1 MNLLKLLF
9 NKFNKRLKRFRLAQ
23 ISGGFTL
30 IELLV
35 SIVIASIILGTLL
48 SFMTNILTSE
58 RREQAKA
65 TSELEIQSA
74 VDYIADDLQEAVYIY
89 DADGIAAIKNQLPD
103 PTATDKVPVLI
114 FWKRTF
120 FPQDR
125 QVILNDST
133 TTRVGCLGKIADTNE
148 CNEKDY
154 FVYSLVT
161 YYLIKDK
168 NSTSNTARI
177 GRFEIRDGIRDTN
190 NYSNYLLEPDP
201 GFQLFD
207 LTAPGTIK
215 DKMNAWQT
223 DTSKPYDL
231 RRNQIETL
239 VDYVDQSNGKQ
250 TPVPQNCDNISFTA
264 QQVPA
269 NNPTANP
276 LNIYSF
282 YACVDSSKSLA
293 QVYLRGNALAR
304 LEQNAT
310 YSDSQTDY
318 FPVGNVQV
326 KSKVTLSDK

>member
-1 MNLLKLLF
+1 MNPLKLLL
-9 NKFNKRLKRFRLAQ
+9 NKRLKRFRLAQ

-65 TSELEIQSA
+65 TTELEIQSA
-74 VDYIADDLQEAVYIY
+74 LDYIADDLQEAVYIY

-103 PTATDKVPVLI
+103 PTATDKVPVLV

-125 QVILNDST
+125 QVVLNDGT
-133 TTRVGCLGKIADTNE
+133 TTRVGCLSKIADTNE
-148 CNEKDY
+148 CNDKDY

-168 NSTSNTARI
+168 DSTESNTARI

-207 LTAPGTIK
+207 LTVPGTIQ
-215 DKMNAWQT
+215 DKMNAWKT

-231 RRNQIETL
+231 RKTQIETL
-239 VDYVDQSNGKQ
+239 VDYIDQSTGKQ
-250 TPVPQNCDNISFTA
+250 TPVPRNCDTISSTA

-269 NNPTANP
+269 NDPTENP
-276 LNIYSF
+276 LKIYSF

-304 LEQNAT
+304 LERKAT
-310 YSDSQTDY
+310 YTDTLTDY